1 MLRYKIF
8 QQDQF
13 GVQSTEL
20 LKLRGALEEKLK
32 QKRGLNSF
40 QFDVIILFIWMD
52 FWIILCI

>member
-8 QQDQF
+8 QQDQV

-20 LKLRGALEEKLK
+20 LKLRAALEGKLK
-32 QKRGLNSF
+32 QKQGHNSL

-52 FWIILCI
+52 LWIILCI